1 MGARS
6 ESVGKLWAAGTL
18 SMAYP
23 HGSARTSP
31 QDASTSPSVTD
42 LIAVL
47 TVNSHA
53 ALLVFFVIVTPFSS
67 LSTHPSS
74 RSRDSLIK
82 TDARQSPIRIK
93 AAPLTRG
100 KRAAPG
106 SAEPQKNDRCQALSN
121 CARHNR
127 FCGFPWLWSRLRVA
141 QGLGVSAPLSEIT
154 IIGSVEQPANQ
165 VSWL

>member
-1 MGARS
+1 M
-6 ESVGKLWAAGTL
+6 GKLWAAGTL
-18 SMAYP
+18 SMTYP
-23 HGSARTSP
+23 HGSARTGP
-31 QDASTSPSVTD
+31 QAASTNPPVTSTS
-42 LIAVL
+42 LIVVP

-93 AAPLTRG
+93 AVPLTRG

-106 SAEPQKNDRCQALSN
+106 SVEPQTHLSGTDGDR
-121 CARHNR
+121 R
-127 FCGFPWLWSRLRVA
+127 
-141 QGLGVSAPLSEIT
+141 
-154 IIGSVEQPANQ
+154 
-165 VSWL
+165 